1 MTPEQLNIIPNPSF
15 TMDDKGNLVPTQ
27 IMPVGAEVVT
37 PGDNTKPMPASPYAS
52 GPNGGKVNEGAPEAN
67 TANVAGSEQQQA
79 FKTPDYAQ
87 APAAPKEATSP
98 TPEVATSPTPAATP
112 APKVTTDPQPS
123 VWTNGFSKDAVQQ
136 SGKSIADAY
145 NDYNQWAKENG
156 KDPLDF
162 FDVWTMFN
170 NKDLTKSVEE
180 NVVDEKKAKRK
191 EDWER
196 VGNFLSHLANFVG
209 TTQGAPSQQL
219 ESGIELTKRQ
229 QALRDKTLAQ
239 RQSTARD
246 MIAAYRQKKA
256 DEVANR
262 RAKVEERKQDDRD
275 KQTSIQQAK
284 AEAYINYQNSM
295 ASKNKEQEAYW
306 KTKAECLEKGMSLEE
321 AKKKAETAAAN
332 ARAAASTAEAEKT
345 RHDDERAAAG
355 KTETREVE
363 KKDRKGTTTTKV
375 TVTSKPATT
384 KKKNPMAS
392 SGKKPN
398 PMK

>member
-1 MTPEQLNIIPNPSF
+1 
-15 TMDDKGNLVPTQ
+15 MDDKGNLVPTQ
-27 IMPVGAEVVT
+27 TMPGAEVVA

-52 GPNGGKVNEGAPEAN
+52 GPEGG
-67 TANVAGSEQQQA
+67 
-79 FKTPDYAQ
+79 
-87 APAAPKEATSP
+87 KEATSP
-98 TPEVATSPTPAATP
+98 TPEVATSPAPAATP

-123 VWTNGFSKDAVQQ
+123 IWTNGFSKDAVQQ

-196 VGNFLSHLANFVG
+196 VGNFLNHLANFVG

-256 DEVANR
+256 DEQ
-262 RAKVEERKQDDRD
+262 AKNNAVLAARKADREDQELKLKQDAQEL
-275 KQTSIQQAK
+275 QTMKLEWQRQYQQGLLDIK
-284 AEAYINYQNSM
+284 KEEQRIDEAYKKGLLSVRGKANAIAELRANYNNHG
-295 ASKNKEQEAYW
+295 KVVETEQEVINR
-306 KTKAECLEKGMSLEE
+306 KTG
-321 AKKKAETAAAN
+321 
-332 ARAAASTAEAEKT
+332 
-345 RHDDERAAAG
+345 
-355 KTETREVE
+355 
-363 KKDRKGTTTTKV
+363 KKDTVKK
-375 TVTSKPATT
+375 TVTTSPATT